1 MSYGFEVYNDA
12 GALQIDSDN
21 KTTLFSDIR
30 NIDGLTDNGYYKI
43 DNPFGGSYPFGF
55 LKPADTPVPGYLYW
69 FRLNAGAFA
78 MPGAFSFQNG
88 SGQIIRTTRN
98 LGVESGYLDVMN
110 GNGDLIWSAKSAS
123 RVPRVRGFI
132 DLPANSPVDSQIVSF
147 STGFNPW
154 ILMNMVPGNI
164 SDDGESTGY
173 SGLLIKWTG
182 SEIQVKYTSKYQKN
196 FSQSFG
202 GRGGLKIPYAYFQ
215 GY

>member
-1 MSYGFEVYNDA
+1 M
-12 GALQIDSDN
+12 
-21 KTTLFSDIR
+21 
-30 NIDGLTDNGYYKI
+30 

-147 STGFNPW
+147 SPGFNPW

-182 SEIQVKYTSKYQKN
+182 SEIQVKYTSKYQKT